1 MIPDRI
7 LSKSSGSAVHSCW
20 HSPVQGGIATSVEH
34 MLFVETPESM
44 SFFIFFQSPAF
55 QATRLFKPSV
65 CGWSNSHES
74 FYHPQYI
81 KLPLLHTPFLR
92 GHICVYLVKLLL
104 FVWMNIIHPSHTSV
118 KNYKNGKQV
127 KAIFKEFI
135 VWLKLQRQVPR
146 KVLVCVGGTLL
157 QKVVIICE

>member
-92 GHICVYLVKLLL
+92 GHICVYLVKLVL
-104 FVWMNIIHPSHTSV
+104 FVWMNIIHPSHTKMGNKLTLFLKSSLCGWNCSARFLE
-118 KNYKNGKQV
+118 KCW
-127 KAIFKEFI
+127 F
-135 VWLKLQRQVPR
+135 VWEELSYRKL
-146 KVLVCVGGTLL
+146 L
-157 QKVVIICE
+157 